1 MSGTYTYVYQAC
13 QIVIQ
18 QETEQRWTYVVIS
31 NEEYYEPHPAK
42 AFDSEE
48 GALKA
53 AAAFCDYRMGNVS
66 PIDGFHRRKKM
77 SLSV

>member
-1 MSGTYTYVYQAC
+1 MSEIYTYVYQAC

-53 AAAFCDYRMGNVS
+53 EPPFAIIEWTTLARLMAFTGGQR
-66 PIDGFHRRKKM
+66 
-77 SLSV
+77 